1 MLVMR
6 DFKCPTCGVFERF
19 IDHKV
24 EVVECE
30 CGQIANRQFSA
41 PRSKLEGI
49 SGAFPDA
56 HARWAKIREDNA
68 RNKARRE
75 S

>member
-1 MLVMR
+1 MKVMR
-6 DFKCPTCGVFERF
+6 DFNCPNCGVFERF
-19 IDHKV
+19 IDH
-24 EVVECE
+24 VVEQVK
-30 CGQIANRQFSA
+30 CGCGAIAPRQFSA

-49 SGAFPDA
+49 SGDFPDA

-68 RNKARRE
+68 RVKAKRE